1 MLVLGCSHSGSLFTN
16 EEQEVVC
23 GGGGG
28 GFIIV
33 FCQIKLPYM
42 AY

>member
-16 EEQEVVC
+16 EEQEVVWE

-28 GFIIV
+28 
-33 FCQIKLPYM
+33 L
-42 AY
+42 